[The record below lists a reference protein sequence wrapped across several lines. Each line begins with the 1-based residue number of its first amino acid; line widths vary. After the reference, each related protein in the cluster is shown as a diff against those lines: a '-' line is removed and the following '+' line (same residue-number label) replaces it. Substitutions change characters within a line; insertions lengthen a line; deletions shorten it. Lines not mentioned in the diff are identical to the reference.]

1 MLFKYYDTSAEKVD
15 ELNKYIEDGKDAFVF
30 VYKEGCP
37 PCMATKPEWKKIE
50 SVLKKDRMDNVI
62 VAQVNQE
69 FLPSMKYV
77 GDIDGFPTMKYIS
90 KKGEIVEPYEESSIP
105 VKDRTTD
112 SFVKWITSKSG
123 SKKMGGSPGGL
134 LKRLTKK
141 RKQKKNT
148 MDKRKTMRRKRMT
161 LRGGKWSLKYKKS
174 INCKRPKG
182 FSQRQHCK
190 YGRHK
195 K

>member
-1 MLFKYYDTSAEKVD
+1 MFKYYDTSAEKVD
-15 ELNKYIEDGKDAFVF
+15 ELNKYIEDGKDVFVF

-69 FLPSMKYV
+69 FLPSMKYL

-148 MDKRKTMRRKRMT
+148 MGKRKTMRRKRMT

-182 FSQRQHCK
+182 LSQIQHFK
-190 YGRHK
+190 YVRK
-195 K
+195 S

>member
-105 VKDRTTD
+105 VKDRSTD

-148 MDKRKTMRRKRMT
+148 MGKRKTMRRKRMT

-190 YGRHK
+190 YGRK
-195 K
+195 S

>member
-1 MLFKYYDTSAEKVD
+1 MFKYYDTSAEKVD

-105 VKDRTTD
+105 VKDRSAD

-134 LKRLTKK
+134 LKRLTMK
-141 RKQKKNT
+141 RKQKKSMRRNT
-148 MDKRKTMRRKRMT
+148 MRGKRKTMK
-161 LRGGKWSLKYKKS
+161 GGKWSLKYKRS

-190 YGRHK
+190 STFGK
-195 K
+195 GGAK